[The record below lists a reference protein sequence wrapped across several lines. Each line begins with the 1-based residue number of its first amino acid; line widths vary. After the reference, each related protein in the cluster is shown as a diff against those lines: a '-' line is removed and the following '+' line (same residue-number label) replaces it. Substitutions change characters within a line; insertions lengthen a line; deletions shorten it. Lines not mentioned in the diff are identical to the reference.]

1 MPLSEEVMGRLEA
14 TLKAE
19 ISRLARKEVRAMIAK
34 PAEEVRRLRQRVA
47 SLERDLRSAK
57 AARAEERAK
66 AKVRTAV
73 QAVAS
78 NETPTVRMSPTLIRS
93 LRNRLGISQADLA
106 KLVGV
111 STVAVGNWESGKSKP
126 RPESKARVAALRGLG
141 RREIKRLLAG

>member
-1 MPLSEEVMGRLEA
+1 
-14 TLKAE
+14 
-19 ISRLARKEVRAMIAK
+19 
-34 PAEEVRRLRQRVA
+34 
-47 SLERDLRSAK
+47 
-57 AARAEERAK
+57 
-66 AKVRTAV
+66 
-73 QAVAS
+73 VAS

>member
-1 MPLSEEVMGRLEA
+1 MGRLEA